1 MANCLW
7 DDSDGNH
14 KYHLVNW
21 EVVSLHKDFGG
32 LGIPSLRDL
41 NISLLGSWIR
51 RYQADNGKLWKEVID
66 FKYNTS
72 KPNIFYTKDNKA
84 SQFFK
89 SFMWA
94 AKAAKMGYRWKVGD
108 GRKIKFW
115 EDNWM
120 GSSSLAIQFWELY
133 VIVNE
138 KSATIQELWDG
149 ESLKCTFRRT
159 VGERL
164 MNMWDEV
171 VQLATTICFSNEE
184 DNLIWHFSS
193 NEIYSSQSLYKII
206 NNRGVLPIF
215 VSAVWSLK
223 LPPRIHFF
231 LWLLSKNKNLTRD
244 AYFVQN

>member
-1 MANCLW
+1 LKDTSLAIQSGCL
-7 DDSDGNH
+7 
-14 KYHLVNW
+14 L
-21 EVVSLHKDFGG
+21 
-32 LGIPSLRDL
+32 
-41 NISLLGSWIR
+41 
-51 RYQADNGKLWKEVID
+51 
-66 FKYNTS
+66 
-72 KPNIFYTKDNKA
+72 
-84 SQFFK
+84 
-89 SFMWA
+89 
-94 AKAAKMGYRWKVGD
+94 GYRWKVGD

-115 EDNWM
+115 EDNWL

-193 NEIYSSQSLYKII
+193 NGIYSSQSLYKII
-206 NNRGVLPIF
+206 NNRVLPIF
-215 VSAVWSLK
+215 MSVVWSLK
-223 LPPRIHFF
+223 VPPRIHLVAVKKTRTSRDNLQKRREVRDKTCLFCAELGTCNHLFF
-231 LWLLSKNKNLTRD
+231 ECAW
-244 AYFVQN
+244 